1 MLLWSQNRLKKLQS
15 FSNGPNMKPVDHF
28 ATEATDAACAR
39 WRERRRAESEVA
51 AATKPKSATYKL
63 S

>member
-15 FSNGPNMKPVDHF
+15 LSSGPNMKHVDRF

-39 WRERRRAESEVA
+39 WWERRRAESEAA
-51 AATKPKSATYKL
+51 AATKPQSTTYKL